1 MDQNLHYLH
10 LGRMVGRTEEKMG
23 MKVLVEMKVGRME
36 ERMEDRM
43 EERME
48 LKVVQLG

>member
-10 LGRMVGRTEEKMG
+10 LGRTAGRMEGKMG
-23 MKVLVEMKVGRME
+23 MKVLVEMKVGRMGG
-36 ERMEDRM
+36 RM

-48 LKVVQLG
+48 MKVVQLG